1 MKIVGKR
8 GSGKTS
14 FLIGFLLSLVNN
26 EIIKNWDVSVFGLTY
41 NYQSQWS
48 DTIFKPKNRLS
59 QNWQTITKQTSH
71 FWPYTNRIKMK

>member
-1 MKIVGKR
+1 MKIVGER

-59 QNWQTITKQTSH
+59 QNWQTITK
-71 FWPYTNRIKMK
+71 

>member
-26 EIIKNWDVSVFGLTY
+26 EIIKN
-41 NYQSQWS
+41 
-48 DTIFKPKNRLS
+48 
-59 QNWQTITKQTSH
+59 
-71 FWPYTNRIKMK
+71 

>member
-1 MKIVGKR
+1 MKIVGER

-41 NYQSQWS
+41 NYQSQWC

-59 QNWQTITKQTSH
+59 QNWQTITK
-71 FWPYTNRIKMK
+71 

>member
-59 QNWQTITKQTSH
+59 QNWQTITK
-71 FWPYTNRIKMK
+71 

>member
-26 EIIKNWDVSVFGLTY
+26 EIIKNWDVSVF
-41 NYQSQWS
+41 
-48 DTIFKPKNRLS
+48 DRLS
-59 QNWQTITKQTSH
+59 QNWQTITK
-71 FWPYTNRIKMK
+71 